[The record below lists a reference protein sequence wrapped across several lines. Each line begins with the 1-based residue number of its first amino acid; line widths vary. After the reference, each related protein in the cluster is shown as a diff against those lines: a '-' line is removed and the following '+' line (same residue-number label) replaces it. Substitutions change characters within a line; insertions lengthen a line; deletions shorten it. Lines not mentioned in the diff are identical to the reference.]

1 MQYLSI
7 FLKLVEMGLFNLKT
21 NNKDKVETY
30 QWYEV
35 EPSPFQ
41 LLSQEDQDRLTN
53 NFAQLLNSVNEAVIY
68 IKNVFDFYEYE
79 NNQYPVI
86 ITKFYFGTKE
96 TKPGFFNMKETS
108 DPLKDRPTVTYEY
121 PDKLML
127 SDGSLAKVL
136 VAYNYPDYL
145 PDGFLFEYYGIA
157 DEIFVKFKQVDQYK
171 AIKMVS
177 AARLRAESLLSGN
190 RVTPEIERKVQ
201 KLRDLSTVIGG
212 SAKLFEVYMYIVVRG
227 KTDEELHEKEKK
239 TKEIANV
246 RLISAET
253 PKYIQRELYEFKT
266 SVSAFTSFSVEKN
279 FIDSLSAQ
287 SFYPFISEDLIDE
300 KGVFLGISGSNS
312 PVVFNPYARN
322 NYNIVILGETG
333 SGKSMTTKVFLR
345 RLRKKLSIEI
355 NGIDPENEY
364 VKDVVAKELNIT
376 PVLIKPGQKLGLDLM
391 KFVREG
397 FIDATDAAELIADL
411 YYVPQELRPRLRR
424 LFVSSDADTIFQ
436 FVDELKESKADDLL
450 KYLDAIESPPDSYV
464 YDGTPISVTGNI
476 VFGIKEL
483 RNQRLKVVVSSLL
496 TLLLQ
501 KKMLSGRQLLFV
513 DEAWIFSEYP
523 AVLNLLQEVARRGR
537 KYGDIFMYITQR
549 PWDVYSTP
557 EGRTILEQAATAIL
571 LRQRAAATEVLQK
584 AYNLSQA
591 EIDYLLSA
599 NPGQGIIRA
608 GNYKLT
614 LQILVTQE
622 ELQKFST
629 SPAI

>member
-7 FLKLVEMGLFNLKT
+7 FLKLVEMGLFNLKM
-21 NNKDKVETY
+21 NNKVETY
-30 QWYEV
+30 KWYEV

-41 LLSQEDQDRLTN
+41 LLAQEDQDRLTN
-53 NFAQLLNSVNEAVIY
+53 NFTQLLNSVNEAAIY
-68 IKNVFDFYEYE
+68 VKNVFDFYEYE
-79 NNQYPVI
+79 NSRYPVI
-86 ITKFYFGTKE
+86 ITKFYFGARENT
-96 TKPGFFNMKETS
+96 PGFFNMKDIT

-121 PDKLML
+121 PDKIVL

-136 VAYNYPDYL
+136 VTYNYPDYL

-177 AARLRAESLLSGN
+177 AAKLRAESLLGN
-190 RVTPEIERKVQ
+190 RVTPETERKVQ
-201 KLRDLSTVIGG
+201 KLRDLSTIIGG
-212 SAKLFEVYMYIVVRG
+212 SARLFEVYLYIVIKG
-227 KTDEELHEKEKK
+227 KTNGELLEKEKRI
-239 TKEIANV
+239 KEIANA
-246 RLISAET
+246 RLLSIEA
-253 PKYIQRELYEFKT
+253 PKYIQRELYEFRT
-266 SVSAFTSFSVEKN
+266 SVSAFTSFSIEKN
-279 FIDSLSAQ
+279 FIDSISAGA
-287 SFYPFISEDLIDE
+287 FYPFISEDLIDE
-300 KGVFLGISGSNS
+300 NGVFLGISGSNS
-312 PVVFNPYARN
+312 PVIFNPYSRN

-345 RLRKKLSIEI
+345 RLRKKMNIEI

-436 FVDELKESKADDLL
+436 FIDELKENKAEDLL
-450 KYLDAIESPPDSYV
+450 KYLDAVESPPDSYV
-464 YDGTPISVTGNI
+464 YDGIPIDISGNI

-501 KKMLSGRQLLFV
+501 KKILSGRQLLFV

-549 PWDVYSTP
+549 PWDVYSSP

-599 NPGQGIIRA
+599 NQGQGIIRA

-622 ELQKFST
+622 ELEKFST

>member
-1 MQYLSI
+1 
-7 FLKLVEMGLFNLKT
+7 MGLFNLKM
-21 NNKDKVETY
+21 NNKVETY
-30 QWYEV
+30 KWYEV

-41 LLSQEDQDRLTN
+41 LLAQEDQDRLTN
-53 NFAQLLNSVNEAVIY
+53 NFTQLLNSVNEAAIY
-68 IKNVFDFYEYE
+68 VKNVFDFYEYE
-79 NNQYPVI
+79 DSRYPVI
-86 ITKFYFGTKE
+86 ITKFYFGAKE
-96 TKPGFFNMKETS
+96 NTPGFFNMKDIT

-121 PDKLML
+121 PDKIVL

-136 VAYNYPDYL
+136 VTYNYSDYL

-171 AIKMVS
+171 AMKMLS
-177 AARLRAESLLSGN
+177 AARLRAESLLGN
-190 RVTPEIERKVQ
+190 RVTPETERKVQ
-201 KLRDLSTVIGG
+201 KLRDLSTIIGG
-212 SAKLFEVYMYIVVRG
+212 SARLFEVYLYIVIKG
-227 KTDEELHEKEKK
+227 KTNGELLEKEKRI
-239 TKEIANV
+239 KEIANA
-246 RLISAET
+246 RLLSIEV

-266 SVSAFTSFSVEKN
+266 SVSAFTSFSIEKN
-279 FIDSLSAQ
+279 FIDSISAGA
-287 SFYPFISEDLIDE
+287 FYPFISEDLIDE
-300 KGVFLGISGSNS
+300 NGVFLGISGSNS
-312 PVVFNPYARN
+312 PVIFNPYSRN

-345 RLRKKLSIEI
+345 RLRKKMNIEI

-364 VKDVVAKELNIT
+364 VKDVVAKELNVT

-436 FVDELKESKADDLL
+436 FIDELKENKAEDLL
-450 KYLDAIESPPDSYV
+450 KYLDAVESPPDSYV
-464 YDGTPISVTGNI
+464 YDGIPIDISGNI

-501 KKMLSGRQLLFV
+501 KKILSGRQLLFV

-549 PWDVYSTP
+549 PWDVYNTP

-599 NPGQGIIRA
+599 NQGQGIIRA

-622 ELQKFST
+622 ELEKFST

>member
-1 MQYLSI
+1 
-7 FLKLVEMGLFNLKT
+7 MGLLNLKT
-21 NNKDKVETY
+21 NNKVESY

-79 NNQYPVI
+79 DNKYPVI

-96 TKPGFFNMKETS
+96 NKPGFFNMRETP
-108 DPLKDRPTVTYEY
+108 DPLKDRPFITYEY

-201 KLRDLSTVIGG
+201 KLRDLSTIIGG
-212 SAKLFEVYMYIVVRG
+212 SAKLFEVYMYIVIKG
-227 KTDEELHEKEKK
+227 KTDGELLEKEKK

-364 VKDVVAKELNIT
+364 VKDVVAKELNVS
-376 PVLIKPGQKLGLDLM
+376 PVIIKPGQKLGLDLM

-436 FVDELKESKADDLL
+436 FIDELKESKADDLL

-464 YDGTPISVTGNI
+464 YDGTPISVSGNI

-549 PWDVYSTP
+549 PWDVYHTP

>member
-1 MQYLSI
+1 
-7 FLKLVEMGLFNLKT
+7 MGLFNLKM
-21 NNKDKVETY
+21 NNKVETY
-30 QWYEV
+30 KWYEV

-41 LLSQEDQDRLTN
+41 LLAQEDQDRLTN
-53 NFAQLLNSVNEAVIY
+53 NFTQLLNSVNEAAIY
-68 IKNVFDFYEYE
+68 VKNVFDFYEYE
-79 NNQYPVI
+79 NSRYPVI
-86 ITKFYFGTKE
+86 ITKFYFGARENT
-96 TKPGFFNMKETS
+96 PGFFNMKDIT

-121 PDKLML
+121 PDKIVL

-136 VAYNYPDYL
+136 VTYNYSDYL

-171 AIKMVS
+171 AMKMLS
-177 AARLRAESLLSGN
+177 AARLRAESLLGN
-190 RVTPEIERKVQ
+190 RVTPETERKVQ
-201 KLRDLSTVIGG
+201 KLRDLSTIIGG
-212 SAKLFEVYMYIVVRG
+212 SARLFEVYLYIVIKG
-227 KTDEELHEKEKK
+227 KTNGELLEKEKRI
-239 TKEIANV
+239 KEIANA
-246 RLISAET
+246 RLLSIEV

-266 SVSAFTSFSVEKN
+266 SVSAFTSFSIEKN
-279 FIDSLSAQ
+279 FIDSISAGA
-287 SFYPFISEDLIDE
+287 FYPFISEDLIDE
-300 KGVFLGISGSNS
+300 NGVFLGISGSNS
-312 PVVFNPYARN
+312 PVIFNPYSRN

-345 RLRKKLSIEI
+345 RLRKKMNIEI

-364 VKDVVAKELNIT
+364 VKDVVAKELNVT

-436 FVDELKESKADDLL
+436 FIDELKENKAEDLL
-450 KYLDAIESPPDSYV
+450 KYLDAVESPPDSYV
-464 YDGTPISVTGNI
+464 YDGIPIDISGNI

-501 KKMLSGRQLLFV
+501 KKILSGRQLLFV

-549 PWDVYSTP
+549 PWDVYNTP

-599 NPGQGIIRA
+599 NQGQGIIRA

-622 ELQKFST
+622 ELEKFST

>member
-1 MQYLSI
+1 
-7 FLKLVEMGLFNLKT
+7 MGLFNLKT
-21 NNKDKVETY
+21 NNKTAETY
-30 QWYEV
+30 KWYEV
-35 EPSPFQ
+35 ESSPFQ
-41 LLSQEDQDRLTN
+41 LLAQEDQDRLTS
-53 NFAQLLNSVNEAVIY
+53 NFTQLINSVNEAVIY
-68 IKNVFDFYEYE
+68 VKNVFDFYEYE

-96 TKPGFFNMKETS
+96 NSPGFFNMREINEN
-108 DPLKDRPTVTYEY
+108 PLAKRPAVTYEY
-121 PDKLML
+121 RDKLIL

-136 VAYNYPDYL
+136 VAYNFPDYL

-157 DEIFVKFKQVDQYK
+157 DEIFLKFKQVDQYK
-171 AIKMVS
+171 SIKMVS
-177 AARLRAESLLSGN
+177 AARLRAESLLAGS

-201 KLRDLSTVIGG
+201 KLRDLSTTIGG
-212 SAKLFEVYMYIVVRG
+212 SARLFELYLYITIKG
-227 KTDEELHEKEKK
+227 KTDGELLEKEKRI
-239 TKEIANV
+239 KEIANA
-246 RLISAET
+246 RLLSVDA
-253 PKYIQRELYEFKT
+253 PKYVQRELYEFRT
-266 SVSAFTSFSVEKN
+266 TMTAFTSFSVEKN
-279 FIDSLSAQ
+279 YVDSISAS

-300 KGVFLGISGSNS
+300 NGVFLGISGSNS
-312 PVVFNPYARN
+312 PVVYNPYARN

-345 RLRKKLSIEI
+345 RLRKKMNIGI

-364 VKDVVAKELNIT
+364 IKDVVAKELGIT

-397 FIDATDAAELIADL
+397 FIDATDASELLADL

-436 FVDELKESKADDLL
+436 FVDELKENKAEDLL
-450 KYLDAIESPPDSYV
+450 KYLDAVESPPDNYV
-464 YDGTPISVTGNI
+464 YDGIPIDISGNV

-501 KKMLSGRQLLFV
+501 RKMLSGRQLLFV

-537 KYGDIFMYITQR
+537 KYGDIFMYVTQR
-549 PWDVYSTP
+549 PWDVYATP

-614 LQILVTQE
+614 LQVLVTQE
-622 ELQKFST
+622 ELEKFST

>member
-1 MQYLSI
+1 
-7 FLKLVEMGLFNLKT
+7 MGLFNLKM
-21 NNKDKVETY
+21 NNKVETY
-30 QWYEV
+30 KWYEV

-41 LLSQEDQDRLTN
+41 LLAQEDQDRLTN
-53 NFAQLLNSVNEAVIY
+53 NFTQLLNSVNEAAIY
-68 IKNVFDFYEYE
+68 VKNVFDFYEYE
-79 NNQYPVI
+79 NSRYPVI
-86 ITKFYFGTKE
+86 ITKFYFGAKE
-96 TKPGFFNMKETS
+96 NTPGFFNMKDIT

-121 PDKLML
+121 PDKIVL

-136 VAYNYPDYL
+136 VTYNYSDYL

-171 AIKMVS
+171 AMKMLS
-177 AARLRAESLLSGN
+177 AARLRAESLLGN
-190 RVTPEIERKVQ
+190 RVTPETERKVQ
-201 KLRDLSTVIGG
+201 KLRDLSTIIGG
-212 SAKLFEVYMYIVVRG
+212 SARLFEVYLYIVIKG
-227 KTDEELHEKEKK
+227 KTNGELLEKEKRI
-239 TKEIANV
+239 KEIANA
-246 RLISAET
+246 RLLSIEV

-266 SVSAFTSFSVEKN
+266 SVSAFTSFSIEKN
-279 FIDSLSAQ
+279 FIDSISAGA
-287 SFYPFISEDLIDE
+287 FYPFISEDLIDE
-300 KGVFLGISGSNS
+300 NGVFLGISGSNS
-312 PVVFNPYARN
+312 PVIFNPYSRN

-345 RLRKKLSIEI
+345 RLRKKMNIEI

-364 VKDVVAKELNIT
+364 VKDVVAKELNVT

-436 FVDELKESKADDLL
+436 FIDELKENKAEDLL
-450 KYLDAIESPPDSYV
+450 KYLDAVESPPDSYV
-464 YDGTPISVTGNI
+464 YDGIPIDISGNI

-501 KKMLSGRQLLFV
+501 KKILSGRQLLFV

-549 PWDVYSTP
+549 PWDVYNTP

-599 NPGQGIIRA
+599 NQGQGIIRA

-622 ELQKFST
+622 ELEKFST

>member
-7 FLKLVEMGLFNLKT
+7 FLKLVEMGLFNLKM
-21 NNKDKVETY
+21 NNKAKVETY
-30 QWYEV
+30 KWYEV

-41 LLSQEDQDRLTN
+41 LLAQEDQDRLTN
-53 NFAQLLNSVNEAVIY
+53 NFTQLLNSVNEVAIY
-68 IKNVFDFYEYE
+68 VKNVFDFYEYE
-79 NNQYPVI
+79 NSQYPVI
-86 ITKFYFGTKE
+86 ITKFYFGARENT
-96 TKPGFFNMKETS
+96 PGFFNMRDIT

-121 PDKLML
+121 PDKIVL

-136 VAYNYPDYL
+136 ATYNYPDYL

-177 AARLRAESLLSGN
+177 AARLRAESLLTGN
-190 RVTPEIERKVQ
+190 RITPETERKVQ
-201 KLRDLSTVIGG
+201 KLRDLSTTIGG
-212 SAKLFEVYMYIVVRG
+212 SARLFEVYLYIIIKG
-227 KTDEELHEKEKK
+227 KTDGELLEKEKRI
-239 TKEIANV
+239 KEMANA
-246 RLISAET
+246 RLLSIEV

-266 SVSAFTSFSVEKN
+266 SVSAFTSFSIEKN
-279 FIDSLSAQ
+279 FIDSISAGA
-287 SFYPFISEDLIDE
+287 FYPFISEDLIDE
-300 KGVFLGISGSNS
+300 NGVFLGISGSNS
-312 PVVFNPYARN
+312 PVIFNPYSRN

-345 RLRKKLSIEI
+345 RLRKKMNIGI

-397 FIDATDAAELIADL
+397 FIDATDAAELLADL

-436 FVDELKESKADDLL
+436 FIDELKENKAEDLL
-450 KYLDAIESPPDSYV
+450 KYLDAVESPPDSYV
-464 YDGTPISVTGNI
+464 YDGIPIDISGNI

-549 PWDVYSTP
+549 PWDVYSTS

-622 ELQKFST
+622 ELEKFST

>member
-1 MQYLSI
+1 
-7 FLKLVEMGLFNLKT
+7 MGLFNLKT
-21 NNKDKVETY
+21 NNKDRVETY

-79 NNQYPVI
+79 NNQYPVV

-96 TKPGFFNMKETS
+96 TKPGFFNMKEIT
-108 DPLKDRPTVTYEY
+108 DPLKDRPLITYEY

-136 VAYNYPDYL
+136 VVYNYPDYL

-201 KLRDLSTVIGG
+201 KLRDLSTIIGG

-253 PKYIQRELYEFKT
+253 PKYIQRELYEFKS

-450 KYLDAIESPPDSYV
+450 KYLDAIGSPPDSYV
-464 YDGTPISVTGNI
+464 YDGNSINVTGNI

-501 KKMLSGRQLLFV
+501 KKMLSGKQLLFV

-622 ELQKFST
+622 ELEKFST

>member
-1 MQYLSI
+1 
-7 FLKLVEMGLFNLKT
+7 MGLFNKT
-21 NNKDKVETY
+21 KVETY
-30 QWYEV
+30 KWYEV

-41 LLSQEDQDRLTN
+41 LLAQEDQDRLTS
-53 NFAQLLNSVNEAVIY
+53 NFTQLLNSVNEAVIY
-68 IKNVFDFYEYE
+68 VKNVFDFYEYE
-79 NNQYPVI
+79 NSQYPVI
-86 ITKFYFGTKE
+86 ITKFYFGTRE
-96 TKPGFFNMKETS
+96 NTPGFFNMRETS
-108 DPLKDRPTVTYEY
+108 DPLSKTPTVTYEY
-121 PDKLML
+121 PDKIIL
-127 SDGSLAKVL
+127 SDSSLAKVL
-136 VAYNYPDYL
+136 VTYNYPDYL

-177 AARLRAESLLSGN
+177 AARLRAESLLRGN
-190 RVTPEIERKVQ
+190 RITPEIERKVQ
-201 KLRDLSTVIGG
+201 KLRDLSTTIGG
-212 SAKLFEVYMYIVVRG
+212 SARLFELYLYVVIKG
-227 KTDEELHEKEKK
+227 KTDGELLEKEKRI
-239 TKEIANV
+239 KEIANA
-246 RLISAET
+246 RLLSIDV

-266 SVSAFTSFSVEKN
+266 SVSAFTSFSIEKN
-279 FIDSLSAQ
+279 FIDSISAGA
-287 SFYPFISEDLIDE
+287 FYPFISEDLVDE
-300 KGVFLGISGSNS
+300 GGVFLGISGSNS
-312 PVVFNPYARN
+312 PVIFNPYSRN

-345 RLRKKLSIEI
+345 RLRKKMSIGI

-364 VKDVVAKELNIT
+364 IKDVVAKELNIS

-436 FVDELKESKADDLL
+436 FIDELKESKAEDLL
-450 KYLDAIESPPDSYV
+450 KYLDAVESPPDSYV
-464 YDGTPISVTGNI
+464 YDGIPIDISGNV

-501 KKMLSGRQLLFV
+501 RKMLSGRQLLFV

-549 PWDVYSTP
+549 PWDVYNTP

-591 EIDYLLSA
+591 EIHYLLSA

-622 ELQKFST
+622 ELEKFST

>member
-1 MQYLSI
+1 
-7 FLKLVEMGLFNLKT
+7 MGLFNLKT
-21 NNKDKVETY
+21 NNKEETY

-79 NNQYPVI
+79 NNQYPVV

-424 LFVSSDADTIFQ
+424 LFVSSDAYTIFQ
-436 FVDELKESKADDLL
+436 FVDELKENKADDLL

-549 PWDVYSTP
+549 PWDVYHTP

>member
-7 FLKLVEMGLFNLKT
+7 FLKLVEMGLFNLKM
-21 NNKDKVETY
+21 NNKVETY
-30 QWYEV
+30 KWYEV

-41 LLSQEDQDRLTN
+41 LLAQEDQDRLTN
-53 NFAQLLNSVNEAVIY
+53 NFTQLLNSVNEAAIY
-68 IKNVFDFYEYE
+68 VKNVFDFYEYE
-79 NNQYPVI
+79 NSRYPVI
-86 ITKFYFGTKE
+86 ITKFYFGARENT
-96 TKPGFFNMKETS
+96 PGFFNMKDIT

-121 PDKLML
+121 PDKIVL

-136 VAYNYPDYL
+136 VTYNYPDYL

-177 AARLRAESLLSGN
+177 AARLRVESLLGN
-190 RVTPEIERKVQ
+190 RVTPETERKVQ
-201 KLRDLSTVIGG
+201 KLRDLSTIIGG
-212 SAKLFEVYMYIVVRG
+212 SARLFEVYLYIVIKG
-227 KTDEELHEKEKK
+227 KTNGELLEKEKRI
-239 TKEIANV
+239 KEIANA
-246 RLISAET
+246 RLLSIEV

-266 SVSAFTSFSVEKN
+266 SVSAFTSFSIEKN
-279 FIDSLSAQ
+279 FIDSISAGA
-287 SFYPFISEDLIDE
+287 FYMFISEDLIDE
-300 KGVFLGISGSNS
+300 NGVFLGISGSNS
-312 PVVFNPYARN
+312 PVIFNPYFMN
-322 NYNIVILGETG
+322 NYNIVILGESG

-345 RLRKKLSIEI
+345 RLRKKMNIEI

-436 FVDELKESKADDLL
+436 FIDELKENKAEDLL
-450 KYLDAIESPPDSYV
+450 KYLDAVESPPDSYV
-464 YDGTPISVTGNI
+464 YDGIPIDISGNI

-549 PWDVYSTP
+549 PWDVYNTP
-557 EGRTILEQAATAIL
+557 EGRTILEQAATTIL

-599 NPGQGIIRA
+599 NQGQGIIRA

-622 ELQKFST
+622 ELEKFST

>member
-1 MQYLSI
+1 MRYLSI
-7 FLKLVEMGLFNLKT
+7 FLKLVEVEMGLFNLKT
-21 NNKDKVETY
+21 NNKVETY
-30 QWYEV
+30 KWYEV

-41 LLSQEDQDRLTN
+41 LLAQDDQDRLTN
-53 NFAQLLNSVNEAVIY
+53 NFTQLLNSVNEAVIY

-79 NNQYPVI
+79 NNQYPVV
-86 ITKFYFGTKE
+86 ITKFYFATKE

-108 DPLKDRPTVTYEY
+108 DPLKDRPLITYEY
-121 PDKLML
+121 PDKLVL

-157 DEIFVKFKQVDQYK
+157 DEIFVKFKQVDHYK
-171 AIKMVS
+171 AIKTVS

-212 SAKLFEVYMYIVVRG
+212 SAKLFEVYMYIVVKG
-227 KTDEELHEKEKK
+227 KTDGELLEKEKRV
-239 TKEIANV
+239 KEIANM
-246 RLISAET
+246 RLISVEAS
-253 PKYIQRELYEFKT
+253 KYIQRELYELKT
-266 SVSAFTSFSVEKN
+266 SASAFTSFSVEKN
-279 FIDSLSAQ
+279 FVDSISAG
-287 SFYPFISEDLIDE
+287 SFYPFISEDLVDE

-364 VKDVVAKELNIT
+364 VKDVVAKELNVT

-391 KFVREG
+391 KFVRGG

-411 YYVPQELRPRLRR
+411 YYVPQEMRPRLRR
-424 LFVSSDADTIFQ
+424 FFVSSDADTIFQ

-464 YDGTPISVTGNI
+464 YDGNSINVTGNI

-622 ELQKFST
+622 ELEKFST

>member
-1 MQYLSI
+1 MPAKQKNKSESE
-7 FLKLVEMGLFNLKT
+7 VMNLK
-21 NNKDKVETY
+21 
-30 QWYEV
+30 WSEV

-41 LLSQEDQDRLTN
+41 LLSQEDQERLTN
-53 NFAQLLNSVNEAVIY
+53 QFSQLLNSVSEAVIY

-79 NNQYPVI
+79 SEKYPVI

-96 TKPGFFNMKETS
+96 NVTGLFNMRDT
-108 DPLKDRPTVTYEY
+108 DNPLKDRPTVTYEY
-121 PDKLML
+121 PDKLLL
-127 SDGSLAKVL
+127 SDGTLAKVL
-136 VAYNYPDYL
+136 VVYDYPDYL

-171 AIKMVS
+171 AIRMVS
-177 AARLRAESLLSGN
+177 SARMRAESLLRGS
-190 RVTPEIERKVQ
+190 RVTSEVEKRVQ
-201 KLRDLSTVIGG
+201 KLRELSSLIAG
-212 SAKLFEVYMYIVVRG
+212 SARLFELYLYIVVKG
-227 KTDEELHEKEKK
+227 KTDTELIEKEKRIK
-239 TKEIANV
+239 DIANS
-246 RLISAET
+246 RILSIEA
-253 PKYIQRELYEFKT
+253 PKYVQRELYEFKT
-266 SVSAFTSFSVEKN
+266 SISAFLTFSVEKN
-279 FIDSLSAQ
+279 FIDSLSAGA
-287 SFYPFISEDLIDE
+287 FYPFISEDLVDE
-300 KGVFLGISGSNS
+300 NGVFLGISGTGS

-322 NYNIVILGETG
+322 NYNIVILGESG

-345 RLRKKLSIEI
+345 RLRKKLSIEV

-364 VKDVVAKELNIT
+364 VKDEVAKELNIT
-376 PVLIKPGQKLGLDLM
+376 PVIIKPGQKLGLDLM

-397 FIDATDAAELIADL
+397 FIDATDAAELLAEL

-436 FVDELKESKADDLL
+436 FVDSLRSAKAEDLL

-464 YDGTPISVTGNI
+464 YDGLPIDVSGNV

-501 KKMLSGRQLLFV
+501 KKMLSGKQLLFV

-537 KYGDIFMYITQR
+537 KYGDIFIYITQR
-549 PWDVYSTP
+549 PWDVYNTP
-557 EGRTILEQAATAIL
+557 EGRTILEQAATTIL
-571 LRQRAAATEVLQK
+571 LRQRAAAVEILKK

-591 EIDYLLSA
+591 EIDYLLNA

-608 GNYKLT
+608 GNYKLSI
-614 LQILVTQE
+614 QILVTKE
-622 ELQKFST
+622 ELEKFST
-629 SPAI
+629 SPSMQPV